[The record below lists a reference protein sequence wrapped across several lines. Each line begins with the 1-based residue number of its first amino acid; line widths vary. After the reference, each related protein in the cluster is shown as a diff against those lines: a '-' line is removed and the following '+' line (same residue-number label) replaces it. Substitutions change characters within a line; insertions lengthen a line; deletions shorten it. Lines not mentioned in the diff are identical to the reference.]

1 MERFIDTFFKPSVIA
16 STWPKIVDGML
27 ITVELA
33 IVVVLSG
40 LAFGLLL
47 ALLRTA
53 QVRVV
58 NALIIVF
65 VDVLRALPPLVMV
78 LIVYFGLPNV
88 GLTLP
93 SFAVLWLVLAA
104 VLAAFAEEIF
114 WAGILSVRRGQWDAA
129 RSTGLTFTDTLVF
142 VVMPQTIRMVLPPL
156 VNRIRLWLVDVASLV
171 FCAFFS
177 WKSWTLAHE
186 AWVDGQVSNSMWS
199 PPLAIPY
206 VLMASGMTLL
216 CVQIL
221 LQLAIPLSR
230 PASR

>member
-33 IVVVLSG
+33 IVVVVSG

-58 NALIIVF
+58 NAVIIVF

-129 RSTGLTFTDTLVF
+129 RSTGLSFTDALIF
-142 VVMPQTIRMVLPPL
+142 VVLPQTIRMVLPPL
-156 VNRIRLWLVDVASLV
+156 VNRTIAITKNTALGTVIGVPELLNQATTAVSFLSNATPL
-171 FCAFFS
+171 
-177 WKSWTLAHE
+177 TLA
-186 AWVDGQVSNSMWS
+186 
-199 PPLAIPY
+199 AIGYLIIFVPVVVFGSWLERRY
-206 VLMASGMTLL
+206 AFRK
-216 CVQIL
+216 
-221 LQLAIPLSR
+221 A
-230 PASR
+230 

>member
-1 MERFIDTFFKPSVIA
+1 MERFMDTFFKPSVIA
-16 STWPKIVDGML
+16 STWPKILDGML

-33 IVVVLSG
+33 IVVVICG
-40 LAFGLLL
+40 LALGLVL

-53 QVRVV
+53 QIRLV

-93 SFAVLWLVLAA
+93 SFAVLWLVLVA

-129 RSTGLTFTDTLVF
+129 RSTGLTSTDTLVF
-142 VVMPQTIRMVLPPL
+142 VVLPQTIRMVLPPL
-156 VNRIRLWLVDVASLV
+156 VNRTIAITKNTALGTVIGVPELLNQATTAVSFLSNATPL
-171 FCAFFS
+171 
-177 WKSWTLAHE
+177 TLAAIGYLVIFVPVMLFGSWLE
-186 AWVDGQVSNSMWS
+186 ARFTFRK
-199 PPLAIPY
+199 A
-206 VLMASGMTLL
+206 
-216 CVQIL
+216 
-221 LQLAIPLSR
+221 
-230 PASR
+230 

>member
-40 LAFGLLL
+40 LALGLLL

-156 VNRIRLWLVDVASLV
+156 VNRTIAITKNTALGTVIGVPELLNQATTAVSFLSNATPL
-171 FCAFFS
+171 
-177 WKSWTLAHE
+177 TLA
-186 AWVDGQVSNSMWS
+186 AVGYLIIFV
-199 PPLAIPY
+199 PV
-206 VLMASGMTLL
+206 VLFGSWLERRYAFRK
-216 CVQIL
+216 
-221 LQLAIPLSR
+221 A
-230 PASR
+230 

>member
-1 MERFIDTFFKPSVIA
+1 LLVALVP
-16 STWPKIVDGML
+16 IV
-27 ITVELA
+27 
-33 IVVVLSG
+33 
-40 LAFGLLL
+40 AFGLLL
-47 ALLRTA
+47 ALIRTA

-129 RSTGLTFTDTLVF
+129 RSTGLTFTDTLIF
-142 VVMPQTIRMVLPPL
+142 VVLPQTIRMVLPPL
-156 VNRIRLWLVDVASLV
+156 VNRTIAITKNTALGTVIGVPELLNQATTAVSFLSNATPL
-171 FCAFFS
+171 
-177 WKSWTLAHE
+177 TLA
-186 AWVDGQVSNSMWS
+186 
-199 PPLAIPY
+199 AIGYLVIFVPV
-206 VLMASGMTLL
+206 VLLGSWLERRFAFRK
-216 CVQIL
+216 
-221 LQLAIPLSR
+221 A
-230 PASR
+230 